1 VVIFDFSITRDHG
14 DSSIALVSSNP
25 FSSLGL
31 HWRIKY
37 DTMQQVAVRPGGKE
51 QLFDNMHLEKRGI
64 TTPMSWVFTK
74 E

>member
-25 FSSLGL
+25 FSSSGL

-51 QLFDNMHLEKRGI
+51 NRSL
-64 TTPMSWVFTK
+64 TTRT
-74 E
+74 